1 MKIKMTREEYQSR
14 NYSFEDIP
22 DDPRLAQAHKEML
35 VTFFSYL
42 IYVIIILSVSYYFA
56 AQDMQQMQYLFGLPR
71 YLTIMAMI
79 AVLGG
84 FCISLPEDWLSE
96 SFETASRV
104 ACFWC
109 TKTHAGCSTQ

>member
-14 NYSFEDIP
+14 NYSFDDIP
-22 DDPRLAQAHKEML
+22 DDPRLVQAHKEML

-71 YLTIMAMI
+71 YLTIMAII

-84 FCISLPEDWLSE
+84 FCISFIAHWVFKAENLEDEDDTGSDTNTGRP
-96 SFETASRV
+96 S
-104 ACFWC
+104 
-109 TKTHAGCSTQ
+109 